1 MDGWQDQNTGM
12 GGTGWMPLYM
22 MGGQT
27 GPGQAQPSQPQMG
40 PNSSAPPLGASS
52 PGQGAPQ
59 FQGPGV
65 PPQFPNAPQTMYGY
79 GQGASSAPPGI
90 QSMGSSVQG
99 VPAPQ
104 LPQGTGQG
112 FTQGYGKPLS
122 MSNFLPQ
129 QGRQIMGN
137 PTSTFVGQGGIASA
151 LSGGQYD

>member
-1 MDGWQDQNTGM
+1 MDGWQDQTSGM

-22 MGGQT
+22 MGNQMGYGQ
-27 GPGQAQPSQPQMG
+27 GQPSQTQLG
-40 PNSSAPPLGASS
+40 PNGSAPPLGASP

-59 FQGPGV
+59 FQGPGTA
-65 PPQFPNAPQTMYGY
+65 PQFPNGPQTPGY
-79 GQGASSAPPGI
+79 GMGASAPPMGT
-90 QSMGSSVQG
+90 QPLGSSTQG
-99 VPAPQ
+99 VPSPQ
-104 LPQGTGQG
+104 LPQGTAQG

-137 PTSTFVGQGGIASA
+137 PTSTFVGQGGITSA